1 MRIKKSNFS
10 KLLKSI
16 LALVCLSQSVVFAAE
31 MSAGEA
37 QIAREK
43 LIAGAKEE
51 LGKPYEYGAVGPD
64 SFDGSGFV
72 YYVTR
77 TYIDYK
83 LPRTAKGI
91 YNDVRIISDSKK
103 EPGDLLFFKMSDNG
117 TISHVGIYIGNNQF
131 ISAISDNDEPGVSI
145 SQLSSDYWKSR
156 YVAAGQFLPSG
167 KAIDP
172 VTKVEKVAEPK
183 EEESENKTSKVK
195 KSQIQTQKIASS
207 KTKSKK
213 DIDEEEVVTVTE
225 KPKSPK
231 VKDKTVVTSG
241 RSEGTIADK
250 IIVDG
255 TVFFDWSLLSPR
267 QFVFRYRG
275 IDALAHVRYAGWAL
289 EPGFG
294 IAYRYNY
301 GLDTMQMPITLSITL
316 NDYFRLYAGPVITFS
331 NANLIDTD
339 KQIKASVFPGV
350 AGVSITTPSYDLRG
364 FAIQGV
370 QDISYTYYNNMDG
383 SALPFMEGVAAGLVM
398 YTGIRIAFPVSIF
411 GRGK

>member
-1 MRIKKSNFS
+1 MRIQKSHFS
-10 KLLKSI
+10 KLFKSV
-16 LALVCLSQSVVFAAE
+16 LAFICLAQSVAFATE

-77 TYIDYK
+77 TYINYK

-91 YNDVRIISDSKK
+91 YNDVRIIPDNKK

-145 SQLSSDYWKSR
+145 SQLSSEYWKSR
-156 YVAAGQFLPSG
+156 YVSAGQFLPSG
-167 KAIDP
+167 KAVDQIA
-172 VTKVEKVAEPK
+172 KVEKTVAEPTV
-183 EEESENKTSKVK
+183 EEDSKASKVKKVEKKGTQKTTSSKNKTSKD
-195 KSQIQTQKIASS
+195 IAE
-207 KTKSKK
+207 
-213 DIDEEEVVTVTE
+213 DEVVTVE

-231 VKDKTVVTSG
+231 VKDNTFVTSG
-241 RSEGTIADK
+241 KTGGTVSDK
-250 IIVDG
+250 IIIDG

-275 IDALAHVRYAGWAL
+275 IDALAHIRYAGWIL

-294 IAYRYNY
+294 IGYRYNY
-301 GLDTMQMPITLSITL
+301 GLETMQMPITFSMTL
-316 NDYFRLYAGPVITFS
+316 NDFFRLYAGPVITFS
-331 NANLIDTD
+331 DANLIDTD

-350 AGVSITTPSYDLRG
+350 VGVSITTPSYDLKG

-383 SALPFMEGVAAGLVM
+383 SALPFMESLASGLVM
-398 YTGIRIAFPVSIF
+398 YTGIRISFPVSVF